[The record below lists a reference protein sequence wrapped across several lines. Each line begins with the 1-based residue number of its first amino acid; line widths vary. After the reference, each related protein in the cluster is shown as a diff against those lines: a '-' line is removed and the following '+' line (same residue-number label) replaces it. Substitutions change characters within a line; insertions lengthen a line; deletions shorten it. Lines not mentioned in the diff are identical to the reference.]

1 MLLFQNG
8 FNFKMLSLVRH
19 SSYKFSFILSVI
31 AYLTEAWWSD
41 TPLVLY
47 NEKNSSSPKYFH
59 YFWRNYSD
67 RRINQYNEDEVQIW
81 FLFLTSMNAQKHG
94 KNEKLSI
101 YSFFLSIYSFS
112 LFAWKP
118 QIWKKFVGHQ
128 NIKRRLQARRKRI
141 WVFTTSSDFIFLL
154 DPII

>member
-1 MLLFQNG
+1 MLQFQNG

-101 YSFFLSIYSFS
+101 YSFFFVNLQL
-112 LFAWKP
+112 LFVCLKTSNL
-118 QIWKKFVGHQ
+118 KKVCWTSKHEE
-128 NIKRRLQARRKRI
+128 
-141 WVFTTSSDFIFLL
+141 TSSSL
-154 DPII
+154 